1 MSAAPQPGSRTRLLA
16 GLDLKQLI
24 SIGSG
29 SSSAS
34 WQPPTVG
41 EIAGWLPDY
50 EVLSLIGR
58 GGMGAVY
65 KTRQR
70 RLDRLVALKLLPV
83 EASLDEAFAER
94 FRREAQMLARLD
106 HPNIVHVFDFGETT
120 EGHLFYAMEFVE
132 GEDLQQRLKRGLI
145 DPSAAFAALH
155 QVCAALECAH
165 AQNIIHRDIKPGNV
179 LITPDGRVK
188 LADFGLA
195 LPSERTTNDR
205 LTRAGSA
212 LGTFE
217 YAAPEQIS
225 GQAQVD
231 HRADIYSVGVMA
243 YELLTGEL
251 PRGVFPPP
259 SEKAA
264 ADPRYDAV
272 VLRALQQDPEKRWP
286 GVREFRQ
293 ALTRAHEEV
302 VLSGGTVFA
311 TASAGKLQE
320 FYQRE
325 VANVPEAVRVFI
337 EEELLTS
344 SGARDSRALEDAV
357 AQAGTDR
364 SAFEQLNA
372 SGLLRFVER
381 SGTQR
386 IELASDRLVP
396 VALSNR
402 DERRARDTR
411 ERAAQRE
418 YEVREQLVRRN
429 RLALAFGV
437 LALTALI
444 ALTVAWFENREAEQR
459 RTEAQR
465 HEKSAVRARGEAEK
479 LVDFMLTDLRAK
491 LESENQLALLEGT
504 VAKAEAY
511 FASLPELPGDPD
523 FESRKARLLELKG
536 LVLRVQGR
544 NTNALEILARAQEI
558 RRQLWEQRPAEKRWK
573 LDYAHGLTH
582 VALAQGMVQNKEA
595 SLAAS
600 LEAEKLFHEV
610 ADEFSDASARDAE
623 VEAAFRAGGVLKWMG
638 RNEESLAK
646 LRTTELIAEK
656 LASESPG
663 SVRRQDNLA
672 INDSVIGDLLL
683 AMDDVEG
690 ALKHYRRCYEIS
702 EAQLVLR
709 PNDGFRLGRV
719 AFSSSRLG
727 SALLKASRPEEAIPH
742 LQRAVYYTEDLA
754 ARSPHNLET
763 QRDLAVHFQVLAQ
776 ALARGG
782 RDSEAAE
789 INSRR
794 RTVLE
799 AIARRASFASGPRNV
814 EADAAREASLRKA
827 MAMRFSHAIMTNAPT
842 TSHWDWLV
850 AIEEVGDW
858 IERTGS
864 PEAAFAFLEQQR
876 MELEARVTAAPTGSL
891 WHWDLAFVLNRLG
904 ELHRRQN
911 EFDPALKFYE
921 RALVFRRD
929 VFLRSP
935 ETSRFRRDVISAC
948 EHVCEILLSQ
958 RQPETA
964 LRRCQDLIDLVSAPE
979 RMSSPGTTY
988 HNYAAKVCATVIEST
1003 LQLEPALRRET
1014 KKLAAAAERQLRGE
1028 VAEGDLPSSDRQVL
1042 ARLRAAQ

>member
-1 MSAAPQPGSRTRLLA
+1 MSAAPQTGSRTRLLA

-24 SIGSG
+24 SIGSDA
-29 SSSAS
+29 SA
-34 WQPPTVG
+34 WQPPTVA
-41 EIAGWLPDY
+41 ELAGWLPGY
-50 EVLSLIGR
+50 ELQSLIGR

-65 KTRQR
+65 KARQR
-70 RLDRLVALKLLPV
+70 QLDRLVALKLLPV

-106 HPNIVHVFDFGETT
+106 HPNIVGIFDFGETT

-132 GEDLQQRLKRGLI
+132 GEDLQQRLRRGLI
-145 DPSAAFAALH
+145 DPGAAFAALH

-165 AQNIIHRDIKPGNV
+165 AQNIIHRDIKPANV
-179 LITPDGRVK
+179 LITSDGRVK

-195 LPSERTTNDR
+195 LPSERAPSER

-225 GQAQVD
+225 GNARVD

-264 ADPRYDAV
+264 ADPRYDSV
-272 VLRALQQDPEKRWP
+272 VLGALQQEPEKRWQS
-286 GVREFRQ
+286 VREFRQ

-302 VLSGGTVFA
+302 VLSGGTAFA
-311 TASAGKLQE
+311 TTSADKLHE

-325 VANVPEAVRVFI
+325 MASVPEAVRVFI
-337 EEELLTS
+337 EEELLTG
-344 SGARDSRALEDAV
+344 SGARDSRAIEDALV
-357 AQAGTDR
+357 RTGANR
-364 SAFEQLNA
+364 SAFEQLSAN
-372 SGLLRFVER
+372 GLLRFVER
-381 SGTQR
+381 NGTQR
-386 IELASDRLVP
+386 VELASDRLVP
-396 VALSNR
+396 MVLSSR
-402 DERRARDTR
+402 DERRADDAR
-411 ERAAQRE
+411 ERATRRE
-418 YEVREQLVRRN
+418 AEVHSQLVRRN

-437 LALTALI
+437 LALTAMV
-444 ALTVAWFENREAEQR
+444 ALTIAWFENRKAEQR

-465 HEKSAVRARGEAEK
+465 HEKSAVRSRGEAEK
-479 LVDFMLTDLRAK
+479 LADFMLTDLRAK
-491 LESENQLALLEGT
+491 LESENQLALLEET

-511 FASLPELPGDPD
+511 FASLPELPGDLD
-523 FESRKARLLELKG
+523 FESRKARLFELKG
-536 LVLRVQGR
+536 LVQRVQGR
-544 NTNALEILARAQEI
+544 HTNALENLARAQEI
-558 RRQLWEQRPAEKRWK
+558 RRRLWERHPAEKRWK
-573 LDYAHGLTH
+573 MDYAQGLTH
-582 VALAQGMVQNKEA
+582 VAHAQSMAQQKEA
-595 SLAAS
+595 SLASS
-600 LEAEKLFHEV
+600 LEAEKLFREI
-610 ADEFSDASARDAE
+610 ADEFSDASARDAQ
-623 VEAAFRAGGVLKWMG
+623 VEAGFRAGNVLKWIG
-638 RNEESLAK
+638 RNEESLAR
-646 LRTTELIAEK
+646 LRATEALAEK
-656 LASESPG
+656 LAAESPG

-683 AMDDVEG
+683 AMNDVEG

-702 EAQLVLR
+702 EGQLMLR

-719 AFSSSRLG
+719 ALGSSRLG
-727 SALLKASRPEEAIPH
+727 SALLQANRMEEAIPH

-763 QRDLAVHFQVLAQ
+763 QRDLATHCQVLAQ

-789 INSRR
+789 VNSKRKS
-794 RTVLE
+794 VLE
-799 AIARRASFASGPRNV
+799 LIARRANFTSGSRNI
-814 EADAAREASLRKA
+814 EADAVHEALLRKQ
-827 MAMRFSHAIMTNAPT
+827 MAMRFGYAVMTNAPT

-850 AIEEVGDW
+850 AIEELGDW
-858 IERTGS
+858 LERSGS
-864 PEAAFAFLEQQR
+864 PDAAFAFFEQQR
-876 MELEARVTAAPTGSL
+876 IDLEARAASAPAGSL

-904 ELHRRQN
+904 ELHRKQN
-911 EFDPALKFYE
+911 DFDAALKFYE
-921 RALVFRRD
+921 RALVFRRE
-929 VFLRSP
+929 VFVRSP

-948 EHVCEILLSQ
+948 EHVCEVLHSQ

-964 LRRCQDLIDLVSAPE
+964 LRHCRELLELVSAPE

-988 HNYAAKVCATVIEST
+988 HNYAAKVCAAVIEST

-1014 KKLAAAAERQLRGE
+1014 KNLALAAERQLRGDT
-1028 VAEGDLPSSDRQVL
+1028 AESDLSSSDRQVL